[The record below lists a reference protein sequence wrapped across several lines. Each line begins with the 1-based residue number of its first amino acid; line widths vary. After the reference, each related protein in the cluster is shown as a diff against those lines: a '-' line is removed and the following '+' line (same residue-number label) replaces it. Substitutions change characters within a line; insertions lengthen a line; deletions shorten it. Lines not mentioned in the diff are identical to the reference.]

1 VTTVIIYIILYFLG
15 CVHPIHVSVTEIQ
28 YNSKTKKT
36 EVALK
41 VFSDDMELAIEQM
54 QGKKVNLSNVAN
66 DLQLQNLIETYSS
79 KHFAIIDSKSQ
90 KVALCYIGMETDH
103 ESLWIYAE
111 TLKPVRS
118 ISFTVFNNFFSELY
132 DDQSNLTHFKYDGNK
147 KSAFLQGQSYS
158 HIFDWEKK

>member
-1 VTTVIIYIILYFLG
+1 M
-15 CVHPIHVSVTEIQ
+15 HPIHVSVTEIQ

-118 ISFTVFNNFFSELY
+118 ISFTVFKASLSFDGIFGSIFRLKTNILLIPLRATSKWFETTSTVLNLSE
-132 DDQSNLTHFKYDGNK
+132 
-147 KSAFLQGQSYS
+147 
-158 HIFDWEKK
+158 